1 MILTACENLIVPSK
15 PHPCTR
21 PAGALICMDEGVM
34 NCRRTILQSASKSL

>member
-34 NCRRTILQSASKSL
+34 SLSENHSPIS